1 VRPPWI
7 SMNIKLLSLS
17 VCLVVATAGTVRA
30 QTLLNPN
37 PARVVGQ
44 PQLTLT
50 TFNPNLVEGREL
62 FDPQGIAVDTTVNP
76 PILYVSDTGNNRVL
90 AWKNATGF
98 RSGQPADLVIGQSD
112 KITTF
117 RQGPGTTFP
126 VGFSS
131 PTGLAV
137 DSTGNLYVVDSG
149 NNRIL
154 RFPTPFSN
162 SNLLP
167 DLVIGQTNFNSGS
180 ANQGAS
186 ANAAAIA
193 LSASGTVFAS
203 SLAFD
208 SQGNLWFADTGNS
221 RVLRYPASQLTSG
234 NNGISADAVLG
245 QLDFVSAVTPP
256 SGSSGLLAKD
266 RFSRPQGIAF
276 DPSGNL
282 FVTDADPALSRVLV
296 FPAPV
301 QSGELAARVMGVL
314 VTSGTQQP
322 SPSTVGQTV
331 LRVPTS
337 VFMIGNNPAVVDSYA
352 SRILV
357 FPPYSQWPTETQT
370 NPSPTAT
377 SVIGQFGDFTAT
389 PANSNNFTTSLNAG
403 RPVPSASTFAFPSV
417 AILVGSSLF
426 VADSGNHRVV
436 LWPQQGGQFTGASGV
451 LGQDSFS
458 SNAIN
463 LTEGREFDFV
473 RPASPTGQTN
483 TTVLDAAYPVDAKL
497 SAYSGSFPAD
507 AGLVI
512 DQSSNPPHLYV
523 ADPYNNRVLG
533 FKDIRALKAGARA
546 DIVIGQPDMT
556 ASNCNYPYNNP
567 DRPSASSLCRPAG
580 VAVDSA
586 GNLWVAD
593 SGNGRVLRFPTPFAN
608 PTALPA
614 ADTVLGQS
622 NFTSKIA
629 VATSSTMAYPYG
641 IAFEGNNGLLVSDAA
656 FNRVLYFPASNG
668 AYTSGEAA
676 SKVFG
681 QPDFNST
688 RTANS
693 QTPEDNRMNGPHHI
707 ARDTDGRLYVA
718 DTGTSR
724 VMIFGPT
731 GAQPGADAHAV
742 VILQGVA
749 RGPRG
754 IYVSPQTGEIW
765 VADTQGAHLVHYPN
779 FDSLPVNN
787 FASDLQITTPTNPLA
802 VTADQYGDLFLAD
815 VGSRVTI
822 YYPGVLAVNGASFLP
837 TRALAPGVVASVC
850 PIPSTNQ
857 VCQPSDPNQFGS
869 QTLVFNQLPN
879 PLPLP
884 TVLADISVLV
894 AGQPAPLYFVSPR
907 QINFLMPSNAPTSGT
922 VDLQVVQNST
932 GQVLGFNSQVPM
944 NVSSPALFT
953 QGSTGT
959 GQVAALN
966 QDGSVNSSSNPAPH
980 GTVIQLFGTGPGAV
994 SGAPPDGSP
1003 AQGQTSTASQ
1013 PRVIIGTDFVPPDAI
1028 QYSGLAPGLVGVWQI
1043 NVKIP
1048 DTVAPSNQVVV
1059 VVVYQSIPSNDPQRI
1074 RTTIAVK

>member
-1 VRPPWI
+1 
-7 SMNIKLLSLS
+7 M
-17 VCLVVATAGTVRA
+17 
-30 QTLLNPN
+30 
-37 PARVVGQ
+37 
-44 PQLTLT
+44 
-50 TFNPNLVEGREL
+50 
-62 FDPQGIAVDTTVNP
+62 
-76 PILYVSDTGNNRVL
+76 
-90 AWKNATGF
+90 
-98 RSGQPADLVIGQSD
+98 
-112 KITTF
+112 
-117 RQGPGTTFP
+117 
-126 VGFSS
+126 
-131 PTGLAV
+131 
-137 DSTGNLYVVDSG
+137 
-149 NNRIL
+149 
-154 RFPTPFSN
+154 
-162 SNLLP
+162 
-167 DLVIGQTNFNSGS
+167 
-180 ANQGAS
+180 
-186 ANAAAIA
+186 
-193 LSASGTVFAS
+193 
-203 SLAFD
+203 
-208 SQGNLWFADTGNS
+208 
-221 RVLRYPASQLTSG
+221 
-234 NNGISADAVLG
+234 
-245 QLDFVSAVTPP
+245 TPP

-614 ADTVLGQS
+614 AD
-622 NFTSKIA
+622 
-629 VATSSTMAYPYG
+629 
-641 IAFEGNNGLLVSDAA
+641 
-656 FNRVLYFPASNG
+656 
-668 AYTSGEAA
+668 
-676 SKVFG
+676 
-681 QPDFNST
+681 T